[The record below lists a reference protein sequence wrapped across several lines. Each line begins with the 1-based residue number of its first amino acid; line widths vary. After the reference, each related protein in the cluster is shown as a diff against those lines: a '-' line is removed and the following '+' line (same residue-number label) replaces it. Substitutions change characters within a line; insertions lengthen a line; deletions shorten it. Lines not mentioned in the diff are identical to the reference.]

1 MAQGDRVY
9 LGLIQINA
17 WSNEE
22 TVIIFN
28 DGENGTIEDTF
39 IFTDMKNVSVL
50 AERTR
55 HLTSWFANWAC
66 VTSACGAAFRLPF
79 VPRHALQFTNVRKL
93 LHVPLDDSC
102 LTKIGLIAKRAA
114 EVRWSRLS
122 EQIFRVDKWS
132 ACRG

>member
-55 HLTSWFANWAC
+55 SPDEL
-66 VTSACGAAFRLPF
+66 VRELGLRDVRL
-79 VPRHALQFTNVRKL
+79 R
-93 LHVPLDDSC
+93 
-102 LTKIGLIAKRAA
+102 
-114 EVRWSRLS
+114 SRLS
-122 EQIFRVDKWS
+122 FALRAPPRSSIYQRSKIVARTI
-132 ACRG
+132 G